1 MLLALETCFGKFSI
15 ALFDGAVCKAY
26 FASTEETKQ
35 AEELIPAI
43 QVLLAGAGVTYAAL
57 TKIAVCVGP
66 GSFTGLRIGLAAA
79 KGFGL
84 ALPVQVIG
92 VSALAA
98 AAVKKGSYPIYLNAS
113 RGEAFYQKDSVSTPA
128 LIPHT
133 GEFDQTPDARDV
145 ALASALHPIAATPLY
160 VRGIDAKLP
169 QTVADHKTMAKMHAA
184 CFDKGWLAA
193 DFAGYDYILLASG
206 FVAYKTVL
214 DETEIKTI
222 CVLPAS
228 RKQGIAS
235 QLLAQLIAGQKGKTI
250 FLEVEESNEAAIN
263 LYKKHGFETFSTR
276 QNYYGAGRHAVL
288 MRLAN

>member
-15 ALFDGAVCKAY
+15 ALFDGGVCKAY

-43 QVLLAGAGVTYAAL
+43 QALLAGAGVAYGAL

-98 AAVKKGSYPIYLNAS
+98 AAAKKGSYPVYLNAS
-113 RGEAFYQKDSVSTPA
+113 RGEAFYQNSASSAPA
-128 LIPHT
+128 LIPYT
-133 GEFDQTPDARDV
+133 GEFDDTPDARDV
-145 ALASALHPIAATPLY
+145 ALASGLHPLAATPLY
-160 VRGIDAKLP
+160 VRKIDAKLP
-169 QTVADHKTMAKMHAA
+169 QVVADHKTMAKMHAA
-184 CFDKGWLAA
+184 CFDKGWVTA
-193 DFAGYDYILLASG
+193 DFANYDYILESQG

-235 QLLAQLIAGQKGKTI
+235 QLLAQLITAQKGKTI
-250 FLEVEESNEAAIN
+250 FLEVEESNLPAIN
-263 LYKKHGFETFSTR
+263 LYKKHGFTEFGR
-276 QNYYGAGRHAVL
+276 RKDYYGAGKDAIL
-288 MRLAN
+288 MRLS